1 MQISY
6 FTSFCSF
13 LAFLISHYHLPYKA
27 IVCLIS
33 ICYILESD
41 CSSSS
46 SSKRQRLEQ
55 IPASNLDADDPIDE
69 DLHREILGLYS
80 KFSQFNYNADE
91 KIVVVSTFL

>member
-6 FTSFCSF
+6 FTSFFSF

-27 IVCLIS
+27 IACLIS
-33 ICYILESD
+33 ICYILESG
-41 CSSSS
+41 SSSS